1 MSNVPTDRSAYH
13 AAWYAKHREQIL
25 ADQQQRYAANR
36 AKKKQT
42 VDAYRSNPLV
52 KARLAAKQK
61 EYNQR
66 NKEKVSRNRRHHHL
80 LKKYG
85 LGLDGYA
92 KLLANQKNQ
101 CALCNLLLPENPKRG
116 EIHVDHC
123 HRTGKVRGIVHRAC
137 NVVIGYAMEN
147 VQLLQKAV
155 AYIERHN
162 S

>member
-1 MSNVPTDRSAYH
+1 MSDTTTDRSAYH

-25 ADQQQRYAANR
+25 LDQQQYYAANK
-36 AKKKQT
+36 AKKKKA
-42 VDAYRSNPLV
+42 VDAYRADPAV
-52 KARLAAKQK
+52 KSKLAAKQK
-61 EYNQR
+61 EYNLR
-66 NKEKVSRNRRHHHL
+66 NKEKVTRYRRNHHL
-80 LKKYG
+80 MKKYG

-92 KLLANQKNQ
+92 KLLADQQNC
-101 CALCNLLLPENPKRG
+101 CALCNLPLPDHPKRG

-147 VQLLQKAV
+147 VELLQKAV

-162 S
+162 Q